1 MSFALLLFH
10 VLVVVDKGTA
20 FSLRIPEHLYGVIA
34 GSSLCILV
42 LLSLPLL
49 RRPSYEIFLRT
60 HQALA
65 VLSAYS
71 IWRHV
76 PSESLF
82 PRMYI
87 YISAGL
93 FFSTSVVQCVSTLW
107 RNGTFRHG
115 AARALVTQAEDAVKI
130 QITLSRPLRV
140 EAGQYINLWIPSVS
154 FWSFLQSHPFVVTS
168 WSAGEQNQ
176 LELFVEPRRG
186 LMGELLYHAQAG
198 ERDRAMGSRS
208 ALFSGPHGIS
218 TPVAE
223 YESILMIASGF
234 GMAALLPYLKQLI
247 HGYRTRKTCT
257 RQIRVIWQVQRI
269 ETAVAMQPLLNN
281 ALEGDNLDKILSVSI
296 FSTQLKMEEVS
307 YGRRG
312 TVYRGSAD
320 VREALQAEM
329 SKRYKHGAQ
338 RDVEA
343 AQEVV
348 GYVEEI
354 AGRVYGENG
363 KMLVMGKAFYLSL
376 LHD

>member
-1 MSFALLLFH
+1 MLSRTDR
-10 VLVVVDKGTA
+10 VQ
-20 FSLRIPEHLYGVIA
+20 A
-34 GSSLCILV
+34 GSSLCMLV
-42 LLSLPLL
+42 LLSHPLL

-93 FFSTSVVQCVSTLW
+93 FFSTSVVQCVSALW

-154 FWSFLQSHPFVVTS
+154 FWFFLQTHPFVVTS
-168 WSAGEQNQ
+168 WLPGEQNR

-186 LMGELLYHAQAG
+186 LTRELLYHAQAG
-198 ERDRAMGSRS
+198 ERGRAMGSRW

-218 TPVAE
+218 APVGDFE
-223 YESILMIASGF
+223 TVLMIASGF

-247 HGYRTRKTCT
+247 HGYQTRKACT

-269 ETAVAMQPLLNN
+269 
-281 ALEGDNLDKILSVSI
+281 
-296 FSTQLKMEEVS
+296 
-307 YGRRG
+307 GRW
-312 TVYRGSAD
+312 
-320 VREALQAEM
+320 
-329 SKRYKHGAQ
+329 KR
-338 RDVEA
+338 
-343 AQEVV
+343 
-348 GYVEEI
+348 
-354 AGRVYGENG
+354 
-363 KMLVMGKAFYLSL
+363 
-376 LHD
+376 